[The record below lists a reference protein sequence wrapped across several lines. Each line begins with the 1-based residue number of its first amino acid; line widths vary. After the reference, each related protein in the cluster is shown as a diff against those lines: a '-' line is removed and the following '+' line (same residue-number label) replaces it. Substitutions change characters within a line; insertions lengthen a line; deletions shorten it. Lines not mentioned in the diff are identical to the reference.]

1 MSGESGYMPRN
12 FAELK
17 SGGGTIPMLSPHAEK
32 WGGGGRVMTEQMIV
46 VYILTRCWS
55 STPVSQLFIHIF

>member
-32 WGGGGRVMTEQMIV
+32 WGGGGARDDRADDCGIYLDEMLEF
-46 VYILTRCWS
+46 YSC
-55 STPVSQLFIHIF
+55 